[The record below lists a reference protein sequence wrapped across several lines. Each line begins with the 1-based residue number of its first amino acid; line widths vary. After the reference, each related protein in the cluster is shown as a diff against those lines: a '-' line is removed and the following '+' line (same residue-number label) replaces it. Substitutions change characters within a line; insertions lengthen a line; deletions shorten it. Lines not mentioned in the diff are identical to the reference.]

1 MRNIRNHSRTLA
13 LLIAMPLL
21 FVLPGCEKE
30 QGPMEQAGE
39 NLDEAVQDAKRAV
52 EDAAD

>member
-1 MRNIRNHSRTLA
+1 MQKYRTHSWMLA
-13 LLIAMPLL
+13 FLIAIPLL

-30 QGPMEQAGE
+30 QGPLEEAGE
-39 NLDEAVQDAKRAV
+39 NLDEAIQDTKRAV